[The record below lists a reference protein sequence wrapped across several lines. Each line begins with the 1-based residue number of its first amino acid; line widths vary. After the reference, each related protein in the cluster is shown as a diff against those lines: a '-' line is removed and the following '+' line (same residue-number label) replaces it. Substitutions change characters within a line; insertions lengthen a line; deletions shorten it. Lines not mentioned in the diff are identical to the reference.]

1 MSGFIKTFNT
11 TLGPKAIGPYSTAKI
26 FNGLMYVSGQI
37 GIDPATSELV
47 SDDVGLQT
55 RRAMENVKLI
65 LEETKCS
72 FEHVLK
78 STLFLKVKYQL
89 GRPWMIS
96 LLSMQSTLSTSKT
109 ILQHAPVLQL
119 PNYQR
124 TPNSRSKLL
133 SHIPTQLYDL
143 FAINFIK

>member
-47 SDDVGLQT
+47 SDDVGQQT

-65 LEETKCS
+65 LEETKCT

-78 STLFLKVKYQL
+78 STLFLKVPCQL
-89 GRPWMIS
+89 CRPWMIS
-96 LLSMQSTLSTSKT
+96 LL
-109 ILQHAPVLQL
+109 
-119 PNYQR
+119 
-124 TPNSRSKLL
+124 
-133 SHIPTQLYDL
+133 
-143 FAINFIK
+143 